1 MTAALLV
8 TVPNRDGS
16 NGKKCLFSLPFVE
29 TQVALA
35 LISIS

>member
-1 MTAALLV
+1 MTAVLLV

-16 NGKKCLFSLPFVE
+16 NGNFFLFSLPFVE

-35 LISIS
+35 LVNIS